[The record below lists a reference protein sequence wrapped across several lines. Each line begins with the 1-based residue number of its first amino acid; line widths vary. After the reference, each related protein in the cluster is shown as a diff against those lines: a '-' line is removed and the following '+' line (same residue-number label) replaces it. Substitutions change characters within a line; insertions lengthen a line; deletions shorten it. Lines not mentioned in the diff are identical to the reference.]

1 MKEHDVVTTI
11 ASIKEAGNE
20 LPANTKVTV
29 VACYDNYIFVEACLN
44 DKYFIFCTT
53 KDNLKE
59 NEEIKKST
67 SDSTIT
73 RQSKS

>member
-1 MKEHDVVTTI
+1 MKEHDIVTTI

-20 LPANTKVTV
+20 LPANTKVAV
-29 VACYDNYIFVEACLN
+29 IACYGEQIFVEACLN
-44 DKYFIFCTT
+44 DKYFIFYTT

-59 NEEIKKST
+59 NEEVKKST